1 VSGDQLV
8 GIISARD
15 AMAAY
20 RRALAGNVRQVRGMG
35 ASGVLLEGVL
45 AERSPVVGKALKDAG
60 LPRDVVLVAIQRGE
74 RVVVPS
80 GATTI
85 ESGDRLTL
93 FATADSEAAA
103 RSIIESETDE
113 ALQALAVEG
122 E

>member
-1 VSGDQLV
+1 
-8 GIISARD
+8 
-15 AMAAY
+15 
-20 RRALAGNVRQVRGMG
+20 MG